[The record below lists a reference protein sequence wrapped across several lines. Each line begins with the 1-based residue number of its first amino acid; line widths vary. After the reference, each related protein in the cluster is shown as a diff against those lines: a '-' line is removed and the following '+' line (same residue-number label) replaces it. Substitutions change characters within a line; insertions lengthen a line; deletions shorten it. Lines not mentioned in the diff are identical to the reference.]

1 MANEKNSP
9 QKQIKKST
17 KTKIVNPH
25 HNHKINQVIGYAN
38 EFLQET
44 FLRTNDQPV
53 NVDRVK
59 FICQTYFGIKLPR
72 NFLAEPNVVKNKDF

>member
-25 HNHKINQVIGYAN
+25 HNHKIN
-38 EFLQET
+38 
-44 FLRTNDQPV
+44 
-53 NVDRVK
+53 
-59 FICQTYFGIKLPR
+59 
-72 NFLAEPNVVKNKDF
+72 